1 MQDALPWVGLGV
13 VACLVG
19 IAAYFSKLSYTIF
32 LVVVGLLL
40 SIFKPFDIAL
50 SKEMILF
57 VFLPPLLFEGSL
69 HMKFDYLRRYAWPIG
84 ILAMIGTVVSAGL
97 IALAAR
103 TLLNF
108 GWESALLLGVILS
121 PTDPVS
127 VLSLFKQHGAPKGLQ
142 MILEGESVF
151 NDGIGIVF
159 YVILLKAL
167 SGEEV
172 TAISGSLEFLKI
184 VLGGAAVGLAV
195 GYLAHIVISQIDD
208 HLTEILISLVCAYG
222 SFVLAETFHFSGV
235 ISTVLAGLLMGNLA
249 LRHAMSEST
258 RESLLLTWEVLA
270 FMSNSAVFLL
280 IGLSVNIGN
289 LLGSM
294 GLILA
299 AVAFMLL
306 SRIAVIY
313 LLLPA
318 ANLLQSAQNKVP
330 IAWMH
335 AAYWGGLR
343 GAIPVALVLGLETQF
358 QAVQNTTLSTIVF
371 GVTVFSIV
379 VQGITMQPLM
389 VRLGLSSDAVEPAA
403 H

>member
-389 VRLGLSSDAVEPAA
+389 VRLGLSSDAEEPAA

>member
-32 LVVVGLLL
+32 LVIVGLLL
-40 SIFKPFDIAL
+40 SILKPFDIQL

-84 ILAMIGTVVSAGL
+84 ILAMVGTVVSAGL

-103 TLLNF
+103 SLLNF

-159 YVILLKAL
+159 YVILLKTL

-172 TAISGSLEFLKI
+172 TAVSGSLEFLKI
-184 VLGGAAVGLAV
+184 VLGGAAVGLAL
-195 GYLAHIVISQIDD
+195 GYLAHIVISQIND

-222 SFVLAETFHFSGV
+222 SFVMAETFHFSGV

-289 LLGSM
+289 LLGSI

-306 SRIAVIY
+306 SRVAVIY
-313 LLLPA
+313 GLVPVS
-318 ANLLQSAQNKVP
+318 NLLQKPNDKVP
-330 IAWMH
+330 LAWMH

-371 GVTVFSIV
+371 GVTIFSII

-389 VRLGLSSDAVEPAA
+389 VRLGLSGEKA
-403 H
+403 

>member
-19 IAAYFSKLSYTIF
+19 IAAHFSKLSYTIF
-32 LVVVGLLL
+32 LVLVGLTL
-40 SIFKPFDIAL
+40 SILKPFDIQL

-69 HMKFDYLRRYAWPIG
+69 HMKLEYLRRYAWPIG
-84 ILAMIGTVVSAGL
+84 ILSVVGTLVSAGL

-103 TLLNF
+103 ALLSF

-127 VLSLFKQHGAPKGLQ
+127 VLALFKQHGAPKGLQ

-151 NDGIGIVF
+151 NDGVGIVL

-172 TAISGSLEFLKI
+172 TPIGGSLEFLKI

-195 GYLAHIVISQIDD
+195 GYLAHIIISQIND

-235 ISTVLAGLLMGNLA
+235 LSTVLAGLLMGNLA

-280 IGLSVNIGN
+280 IGLSVNISN
-289 LLGSM
+289 LLGSI
-294 GLILA
+294 GLILVA
-299 AVAFMLL
+299 IAFMLL

-313 LLLPA
+313 GLVPIS
-318 ANLLQSAQNKVP
+318 NLLQKPNDKVP
-330 IAWMH
+330 LAWMH

-343 GAIPVALVLGLETQF
+343 GAIPIALVLGLETQF

-389 VRLGLSSDAVEPAA
+389 VRLGLSGEKS
-403 H
+403 

>member
-1 MQDALPWVGLGV
+1 
-13 VACLVG
+13 
-19 IAAYFSKLSYTIF
+19 
-32 LVVVGLLL
+32 
-40 SIFKPFDIAL
+40 
-50 SKEMILF
+50 
-57 VFLPPLLFEGSL
+57 
-69 HMKFDYLRRYAWPIG
+69 MKFDYLRRYAWPIG

-389 VRLGLSSDAVEPAA
+389 VRLGLSSDAEEPAA

>member
-1 MQDALPWVGLGV
+1 
-13 VACLVG
+13 
-19 IAAYFSKLSYTIF
+19 
-32 LVVVGLLL
+32 
-40 SIFKPFDIAL
+40 
-50 SKEMILF
+50 
-57 VFLPPLLFEGSL
+57 
-69 HMKFDYLRRYAWPIG
+69 
-84 ILAMIGTVVSAGL
+84 
-97 IALAAR
+97 
-103 TLLNF
+103 
-108 GWESALLLGVILS
+108 
-121 PTDPVS
+121 
-127 VLSLFKQHGAPKGLQ
+127 

-222 SFVLAETFHFSGV
+222 SFVLAEIFHFSGV

-289 LLGSM
+289 LLGSI

-313 LLLPA
+313 GLVPVS
-318 ANLLQSAQNKVP
+318 NLLQKPNDKVP
-330 IAWMH
+330 LAWMH

-371 GVTVFSIV
+371 GVTIFSII

-389 VRLGLSSDAVEPAA
+389 VRLGLSGEKA
-403 H
+403 

>member
-1 MQDALPWVGLGV
+1 MQEALPWVGLGV

-19 IAAYFSKLSYTIF
+19 IAAHFAKLSYTIF

-40 SIFKPFDIAL
+40 SILKPFDIQL

-69 HMKFDYLRRYAWPIG
+69 HMKLEYLRRYAWPIG
-84 ILAMIGTVVSAGL
+84 ILAMIGTLVSAGL
-97 IALAAR
+97 IALAAQI
-103 TLLNF
+103 LLGF
-108 GWESALLLGVILS
+108 GWPSALLLGVILS

-151 NDGIGIVF
+151 NDGVGIVL
-159 YVILLKAL
+159 YVILLKVL
-167 SGEEV
+167 SGESV
-172 TAISGSLEFLKI
+172 TPLGGILEFFQI
-184 VLGGAAVGLAV
+184 VIGGAFIGAGV
-195 GYLAHIVISQIDD
+195 GYLAMQLISRIHD

-222 SFVLAETFHFSGV
+222 AFVLAEVFHFSGV
-235 ISTVLAGLLMGNLA
+235 ISTVVAGLLMGNLG
-249 LRHAMSEST
+249 LKHAMSDST

-289 LLGSM
+289 LVGSLGW
-294 GLILA
+294 IA
-299 AVAFMLL
+299 AAIAFMLF

-313 LLLPA
+313 GLVPIS
-318 ANLLQSAQNKVP
+318 NLLQKTNDKVP
-330 IAWMH
+330 MAWLH

-343 GAIPVALVLGLETQF
+343 GAIPIALVLGLETQY

-371 GVTVFSIV
+371 GVTVFSII

-389 VRLGLSSDAVEPAA
+389 VRLGLSDAKD
-403 H
+403 

>member
-40 SIFKPFDIAL
+40 SIFKPFDIQL
-50 SKEMILF
+50 SKELILF

-222 SFVLAETFHFSGV
+222 SFVLAEIFHFSGV

-289 LLGSM
+289 LLGSI
-294 GLILA
+294 GLILV

-330 IAWMH
+330 LAWMH

-371 GVTVFSIV
+371 GVTVFSII

-389 VRLGLSSDAVEPAA
+389 VRLGLSSEKD
-403 H
+403 

>member
-69 HMKFDYLRRYAWPIG
+69 HMKFEYLKRYAWPIG
-84 ILAMIGTVVSAGL
+84 ILAMIGTLVSAGL

-103 TLLNF
+103 SLLSLS
-108 GWESALLLGVILS
+108 WESALLLGVILS

-151 NDGIGIVF
+151 NDGVGIVL
-159 YVILLKAL
+159 YVILLK
-167 SGEEV
+167 
-172 TAISGSLEFLKI
+172 
-184 VLGGAAVGLAV
+184 VLGGTQVTPLGGTLEFFQIVFGGAIVGAGI
-195 GYLAHIVISQIDD
+195 GYVAMQLMSRIHD

-222 SFVLAETFHFSGV
+222 SFVLAEVFHFSGV
-235 ISTVLAGLLMGNLA
+235 ISTVVAGLLMGNLG
-249 LRHAMSEST
+249 LKHAMSEST

-289 LLGSM
+289 LLASI
-294 GLILA
+294 GLITA
-299 AVAFMLL
+299 AIGFMLV
-306 SRIAVIY
+306 SRVAVIY
-313 LLLPA
+313 GLVPIS
-318 ANLLQSAQNKVP
+318 NLLQKTHDKVP
-330 IAWMH
+330 VSWMH

-358 QAVQNTTLSTIVF
+358 QAVQNTTLSTVVF

-389 VRLGLSSDAVEPAA
+389 ARLELSGEKI
-403 H
+403 

>member
-1 MQDALPWVGLGV
+1 LAFYPW
-13 VACLVG
+13 
-19 IAAYFSKLSYTIF
+19 
-32 LVVVGLLL
+32 
-40 SIFKPFDIAL
+40 
-50 SKEMILF
+50 
-57 VFLPPLLFEGSL
+57 
-69 HMKFDYLRRYAWPIG
+69 
-84 ILAMIGTVVSAGL
+84 LARL

-151 NDGIGIVF
+151 NDGVGIVL

-167 SGEEV
+167 SGEQV
-172 TAISGSLEFLKI
+172 TPVGGSLEFLKI
-184 VLGGAAVGLAV
+184 VLGGAAIGLAI
-195 GYLAHIVISQIDD
+195 GYLAHITIDKIND

-235 ISTVLAGLLMGNLA
+235 LSTVLAGLVMGNVGLK
-249 LRHAMSEST
+249 HAMSDSS
-258 RESLLLTWEVLA
+258 REAVLLTWEVLA

-289 LLGSM
+289 LIGSI
-294 GLILA
+294 GLIA
-299 AVAFMLL
+299 AAIAFMLI
-306 SRIAVIY
+306 SRVAVIY
-313 LLLPA
+313 GLVPVS
-318 ANLLQSAQNKVP
+318 NLLQKPSDKVP
-330 IAWMH
+330 LAWMH

-343 GAIPVALVLGLETQF
+343 GAIPIALVLGLETQF

-389 VRLGLSSDAVEPAA
+389 VRLGLSSAKD
-403 H
+403 

>member
-40 SIFKPFDIAL
+40 SIFKPFDIQL

-69 HMKFDYLRRYAWPIG
+69 HIKLEYLRRYAWPIG

-103 TLLNF
+103 TILNF

-127 VLSLFKQHGAPKGLQ
+127 VLSLFKQHGAPKGLR

-172 TAISGSLEFLKI
+172 TALSGTLEFLKI
-184 VLGGAAVGLAV
+184 VLGGAAVGLAL
-195 GYLAHIVISQIDD
+195 GYLTHIIISQIND

-235 ISTVLAGLLMGNLA
+235 ISTALAGLLMGNLA

-280 IGLSVNIGN
+280 IGLSVNINN
-289 LLGSM
+289 LLGSI
-294 GLILA
+294 GSILA

-306 SRIAVIY
+306 SRIAVVY
-313 LLLPA
+313 GLLPA

-330 IAWMH
+330 VAWMH

-389 VRLGLSSDAVEPAA
+389 VRLGLSSEKS
-403 H
+403 

>member
-1 MQDALPWVGLGV
+1 
-13 VACLVG
+13 
-19 IAAYFSKLSYTIF
+19 
-32 LVVVGLLL
+32 
-40 SIFKPFDIAL
+40 
-50 SKEMILF
+50 
-57 VFLPPLLFEGSL
+57 
-69 HMKFDYLRRYAWPIG
+69 
-84 ILAMIGTVVSAGL
+84 
-97 IALAAR
+97 
-103 TLLNF
+103 
-108 GWESALLLGVILS
+108 
-121 PTDPVS
+121 
-127 VLSLFKQHGAPKGLQ
+127 
-142 MILEGESVF
+142 
-151 NDGIGIVF
+151 
-159 YVILLKAL
+159 VILLKAL

-222 SFVLAETFHFSGV
+222 SFMLAEFFHFSGV
-235 ISTVLAGLLMGNLA
+235 LSTVLAGLLMGNLA
-249 LRHAMSEST
+249 LRHAMSQST

-280 IGLSVNIGN
+280 IGLSVNISN
-289 LLGSM
+289 LLGSV
-294 GLILA
+294 GLIFA

-318 ANLLQSAQNKVP
+318 ANRLQSAQNKVP

-371 GVTVFSIV
+371 GVTVFSII

-389 VRLGLSSDAVEPAA
+389 VRLGLSSDAVEPTA

>member
-40 SIFKPFDIAL
+40 SILKPFDIQL

-69 HMKFDYLRRYAWPIG
+69 HMKLEYLRRYAWPIG
-84 ILAMIGTVVSAGL
+84 ILAMIGTLVSAGL

-103 TLLNF
+103 LLLNF

-151 NDGIGIVF
+151 NDGVGIVL
-159 YVILLKAL
+159 YVILLK
-167 SGEEV
+167 
-172 TAISGSLEFLKI
+172 
-184 VLGGAAVGLAV
+184 VLGGTPVTPLGGTLEFFQIVFGGAIIGAVI
-195 GYLAHIVISQIDD
+195 GYVAMQLTSRIHD

-222 SFVLAETFHFSGV
+222 SFVLAEVFHFSGV
-235 ISTVLAGLLMGNLA
+235 ISTVVAGLLMGNLG
-249 LRHAMSEST
+249 LKHAMSEST

-289 LLGSM
+289 LLGSI
-294 GLILA
+294 GLILT

-306 SRIAVIY
+306 SRVVVIY
-313 LLLPA
+313 GLVPIS
-318 ANLLQSAQNKVP
+318 NQLQKPNDKVP
-330 IAWMH
+330 MAWMH
-335 AAYWGGLR
+335 AVYWGGLR
-343 GAIPVALVLGLETQF
+343 GAIPVALVLGLGTQF

-389 VRLGLSSDAVEPAA
+389 ARLGLSGEKD
-403 H
+403 